1 MPYILKLNLVYK
13 CMYKLILKKTV
24 GGGEY
29 RMTKKKKFNSISIY
43 QYIVLDIVVGVG
55 GRQSRKRRRWIS

>member
-24 GGGEY
+24 GEGEY
-29 RMTKKKKFNSISIY
+29 RMTKKKIQFNKY
-43 QYIVLDIVVGVG
+43 LPVHCT
-55 GRQSRKRRRWIS
+55 